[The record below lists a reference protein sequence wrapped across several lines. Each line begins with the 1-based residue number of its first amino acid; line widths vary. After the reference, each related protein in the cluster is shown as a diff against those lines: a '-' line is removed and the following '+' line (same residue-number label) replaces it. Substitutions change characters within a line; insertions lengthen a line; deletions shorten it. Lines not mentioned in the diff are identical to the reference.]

1 MTKVTLALWQRAP
14 VISSP
19 EDFLQ
24 SLDKILT
31 QTRADVLI
39 TPELCWPGYGDASAS
54 CAAAVNQRS
63 PFIAKVRALAVRHG
77 IAVVLGYAETDG
89 GHIYNSAICIG
100 ADGAI
105 VANYRKQTIAN
116 DYERECF
123 TRGNPAP
130 VFEIKGVPVALL
142 ICLDAE
148 FPELV
153 RHASLEGA
161 LLLIVPTALSPK
173 WQVIPDVVIPTRA
186 CENGIFVAYCNY
198 AGGGNA
204 APFCGRSLVVGPDGR
219 AMANAQ
225 TGECLLE
232 VTINSGDV
240 VKARGQLD
248 YLRHLGDLL
257 HS

>member
-14 VISSP
+14 VVSSP
-19 EDFLQ
+19 EGFLQ
-24 SLDKILT
+24 SLDKAMA

-39 TPELCWPGYGDASAS
+39 TPELCWPGYGDALAS
-54 CAAAVNQRS
+54 RAEAVNQRS
-63 PFIAKVRALAVRHG
+63 TFIAGVRALAVRHG
-77 IAVVLGYAETDG
+77 IAVVLGYAETDSG
-89 GHIYNSAICIG
+89 RIYNSAICIG
-100 ADGAI
+100 ADGAV
-105 VANYRKQTIAN
+105 VANYRKQTTAN

-123 TRGNPAP
+123 TRGKPAP

-173 WQVIPDVVIPTRA
+173 WQVIPDAVIPTRA

-198 AGGGNA
+198 AGDGEA

-232 VTINSGDV
+232 VTIKSSDV
-240 VKARGQLD
+240 IKARDQLD
-248 YLRHLGDLL
+248 YLRQLGHLLR
-257 HS
+257 S